1 MCNISSLYLN
11 RGIDIGI
18 TKGIDIGINKGIDI
32 GINKGIDIGINKGKA
47 EGAFEVTVKMIIKLF
62 KKGMSVADIADAVE
76 LSVSETEKIIK
87 ENT

>member
-18 TKGIDIGINKGIDI
+18 TKGITKGR
-32 GINKGIDIGINKGKA
+32 A